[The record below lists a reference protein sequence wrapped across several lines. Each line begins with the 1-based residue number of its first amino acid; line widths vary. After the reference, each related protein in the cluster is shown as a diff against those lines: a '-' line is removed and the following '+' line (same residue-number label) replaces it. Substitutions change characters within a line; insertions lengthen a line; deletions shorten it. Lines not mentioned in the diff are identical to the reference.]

1 MLEIISFTLGPA
13 QTNAYLVA
21 DSETKDAAVIDP
33 AWDGHVILEAARSRG
48 WRIAHL
54 WYTHAHFDHIGGA
67 GAIADALNPLP
78 LVALHPNDHVLWR
91 AGGGGGLFGF
101 DIDPG
106 PEPTID
112 FYQGQILRL
121 GSVEFEVRFTPGH
134 TPGHCILYVASPDP
148 RAERS
153 EPILTPY
160 VHLPRAQV
168 PGSTGAG
175 ERSRSVCF
183 CGDVIFAGSVGRT
196 DLPGASW
203 EQLEKSIRSQIFTLP
218 DETRLLSGHGPE
230 TTVGQ
235 EKRSNPFVSD

>member
-1 MLEIISFTLGPA
+1 MLEIVSFTLGPA

-33 AWDGHVILEAARSRG
+33 AWDGHIILAAAQARG

-78 LVALHPNDHVLWR
+78 LVALHANDHVLWR
-91 AGGGGGLFGF
+91 AGGGGAFFGF

-121 GSVEFEVRFTPGH
+121 GNVEFEVRFTPGH
-134 TPGHCILYVASPDP
+134 TPGHCILYVAS
-148 RAERS
+148 S
-153 EPILTPY
+153 
-160 VHLPRAQV
+160 
-168 PGSTGAG
+168 
-175 ERSRSVCF
+175 SVCF

-203 EQLEKSIRSQIFTLP
+203 EQLENSIRSQIFTLP

-230 TTVGQ
+230 TTVGE
-235 EKRSNPFVSD
+235 EKRSNPFVGLSV

>member
-1 MLEIISFTLGPA
+1 MLEIVSFTLGPA

-21 DSETKDAAVIDP
+21 DSETKEAAVIDP
-33 AWDGHVILEAARSRG
+33 AWDGHIILEAAQKRG

-67 GAIADALNPLP
+67 GAIADALNPVP

-91 AGGGGGLFGF
+91 AGGGGALFGF

-112 FYQGQILRL
+112 FVHGQILKL

-134 TPGHCILYVASPDP
+134 TTGHCILYVADV
-148 RAERS
+148 RAPEEHRDYSERS
-153 EPILTPY
+153 DPI
-160 VHLPRAQV
+160 
-168 PGSTGAG
+168 G

-183 CGDVIFAGSVGRT
+183 CGDLIFAGSVGRT
-196 DLPGASW
+196 DFPGGSFDA
-203 EQLEKSIRSQIFTLP
+203 LEKSIREQVYILP
-218 DETRLLSGHGPE
+218 KETRLLSGHGPE
-230 TTVGQ
+230 TTVGE
-235 EKRSNPFVSD
+235 EKRNNPFVSG

>member
-1 MLEIISFTLGPA
+1 MLEIVSFTLGPV

-21 DSETKDAAVIDP
+21 DSETRDAAVIDP
-33 AWDGHVILEAARSRG
+33 AWDGHVILAEAQKRN

-91 AGGGGGLFGF
+91 AGGGGAFFGF

-134 TPGHCILYVASPDP
+134 TQGHCILYVAS
-148 RAERS
+148 EK
-153 EPILTPY
+153 
-160 VHLPRAQV
+160 
-168 PGSTGAG
+168 
-175 ERSRSVCF
+175 VCF
-183 CGDVIFAGSVGRT
+183 CGDLIFAGSVGRT
-196 DLPGASW
+196 DLPGGDW
-203 EQLEKSIRSQIFTLP
+203 DQLVEGIKTQVFTLP
-218 DETRLLSGHGPE
+218 DATRLLSGHGPE
-230 TTVGQ
+230 TTVGE
-235 EKRSNPFVSD
+235 EKVSNPFVGGQ

>member
-33 AWDGHVILEAARSRG
+33 AWDGHLILEAAQTRG

-91 AGGGGGLFGF
+91 AGGGGALFGF

-134 TPGHCILYVASPDP
+134 TPGHCILYVADA

-153 EPILTPY
+153 GSDL
-160 VHLPRAQV
+160 LPRSRHLHRTQV
-168 PGSTGAG
+168 QVSAG
-175 ERSRSVCF
+175 VCF

-196 DLPGASW
+196 DFPGASW
-203 EQLEKSIRSQIFTLP
+203 EQLERSIKTQIFSLP

-230 TTVGQ
+230 TTVGE
-235 EKRSNPFVSD
+235 EKVNNPFVGGL

>member
-1 MLEIISFTLGPA
+1 MLEIVSFTLGPA

-21 DSETKDAAVIDP
+21 DPETKEAAVIDP
-33 AWDGHVILEAARSRG
+33 AWDGQVILAEAQKRG

-54 WYTHAHFDHIGGA
+54 WYTHAHFDHLGGA

-91 AGGGGGLFGF
+91 AGGGGALFGF

-134 TPGHCILYVASPDP
+134 TPGHCIFYVASPNP

-153 EPILTPY
+153 DE
-160 VHLPRAQV
+160 RRR
-168 PGSTGAG
+168 SAG
-175 ERSRSVCF
+175 VCF

-203 EQLEKSIRSQIFTLP
+203 EQLLESIRTQVLTLP
-218 DETRLLSGHGPE
+218 DETRLLAGHGPE
-230 TTVGQ
+230 TTVGEQ
-235 EKRSNPFVSD
+235 KESNPFLTEI

>member
-1 MLEIISFTLGPA
+1 MLEIVSFTLGPA
-13 QTNAYLVA
+13 QTNAYLVV
-21 DSETKDAAVIDP
+21 DTDTKEAAVIDP
-33 AWDGHVILEAARSRG
+33 AWDGHLILETAQKRG

-91 AGGGGGLFGF
+91 AGGGGAFFGF

-112 FYQGQILRL
+112 LYQGQILRL
-121 GSVEFEVRFTPGH
+121 GSAEFEVRFTPGH
-134 TPGHCILYVASPDP
+134 TPGHCIFYVADP
-148 RAERS
+148 NARAERS
-153 EPILTPY
+153 EPL
-160 VHLPRAQV
+160 
-168 PGSTGAG
+168 G

-203 EQLEKSIRSQIFTLP
+203 EQLEKSIKTQVFTLP

-230 TTVGQ
+230 TTVGE
-235 EKRSNPFVSD
+235 EKRSNPFVSG

>member
-1 MLEIISFTLGPA
+1 MLEIVPFTLGPA
-13 QTNAYLVA
+13 VTNAYLVA
-21 DSETKDAAVIDP
+21 DPKTKEAVVIDP
-33 AWDGHVILEAARSRG
+33 AWDGQIILDAAEQRG

-91 AGGGGGLFGF
+91 AGGGGAVFGF

-134 TPGHCILYVASPDP
+134 TPGHCILYVAS
-148 RAERS
+148 EK
-153 EPILTPY
+153 
-160 VHLPRAQV
+160 
-168 PGSTGAG
+168 
-175 ERSRSVCF
+175 VCF
-183 CGDVIFAGSVGRT
+183 CGDLIFAGSVGRT
-196 DLPGASW
+196 DLPGGNW
-203 EQLEKSIRSQIFTLP
+203 EQLVGSIKTQVFTMP
-218 DETRLLSGHGPE
+218 DETRLLSGHGPG
-230 TTVGQ
+230 TTVGE
-235 EKRSNPFVSD
+235 EKRNNPFVSG

>member
-1 MLEIISFTLGPA
+1 MFEIVSFTLGPA

-33 AWDGHVILEAARSRG
+33 AWDGHLILEAARQRG

-78 LVALHPNDHVLWR
+78 LVALHSNDHVLWR
-91 AGGGGGLFGF
+91 AGGGGAFFGF

-121 GSVEFEVRFTPGH
+121 GSVELEVRFTPGH
-134 TPGHCILYVASPDP
+134 TQGHCILYVPS
-148 RAERS
+148 
-153 EPILTPY
+153 I
-160 VHLPRAQV
+160 
-168 PGSTGAG
+168 GI
-175 ERSRSVCF
+175 CF

-196 DLPGASW
+196 DLPGGSW
-203 EQLEKSIRSQIFTLP
+203 EQLEHSIKTQIFTLP
-218 DETRLLSGHGPE
+218 DETRLLSGHGLE
-230 TTVGQ
+230 TTVGE
-235 EKRSNPFVSD
+235 EKINNPFVGQR